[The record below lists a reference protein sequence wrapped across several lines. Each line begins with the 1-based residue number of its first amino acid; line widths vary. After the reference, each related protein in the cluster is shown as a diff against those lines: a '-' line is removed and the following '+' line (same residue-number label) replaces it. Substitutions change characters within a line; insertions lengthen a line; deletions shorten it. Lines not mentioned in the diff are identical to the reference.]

1 MTICPNH
8 PYYTPM
14 KYRDGKYL
22 RGRTEIRMPNEPN
35 HEDSNED
42 CFICWT
48 AYIENKYED
57 QDLPVEG
64 RDMVKL
70 LQLFNKEM
78 ALLNSG
84 SIDKDTGFADPQYER

>member
-1 MTICPNH
+1 MADKPVCVNH
-8 PYYTPM
+8 PSYKPSSKLRKATITYEPM
-14 KYRDGKYL
+14 D
-22 RGRTEIRMPNEPN
+22 
-35 HEDSNED
+35 D

-70 LQLFNKEM
+70 LHLFNKEM